1 MKKIS
6 LRDISFYALILLIF
20 LGTLWTLQSMDAGDR
35 PTYAQVRRALE
46 QQNVETLVVDQDN
59 NLILNLKDGGTLT
72 YELSSFELFY
82 LDFNDTIVNQWRA
95 GIISDYDYILEDTT
109 PPLWM
114 TFLPYLAILLVFGL
128 LFYFMFIRQNGAG
141 GGGGGDRTARFG
153 RARTRTLSDQGAK
166 HVTFADV
173 AGADE
178 EKEELQEIV
187 EFLRDPDRFVSLGA
201 RIPKGVL
208 LVGPPG
214 TGKTLLA
221 KAVAGEAGV
230 NFLSIS
236 GSDFVELYVGVGA
249 SRVRDLFDQ
258 AKKDSPAIVFIDEI
272 DAVGRQRGA
281 GLGGGH
287 DEREQ
292 TLNQLLVEMDGFS
305 SNEGVIVLAATNRV
319 DILDPALLRP
329 GRFDRQV
336 YVGYPDIK
344 GREAILK
351 IHARNKPLAEDV
363 SLAELAKAT
372 GGFTGADLE
381 NLMNEAA
388 LLAARRKEPFLTM
401 ADLHEAVIKVV
412 AGPEKKSRVVTQRE
426 RKLTAYHE
434 AGHAVVSHAL
444 ETADPVHQIT
454 IVPRG
459 GAGGMTISLPQE
471 DRNFQ
476 SRQELTLGDISTGAG
491 NDIQRASS
499 IARNMVMRYGMSPRL
514 GSVTFDTGHDEVFI
528 GRSMAQTKTYSE
540 EVAAII
546 DEEVKALVDNA
557 YARCRDILT
566 QQRPALDLVA
576 RYLLEFET
584 MDAAAFQR
592 VFTEPEAL
600 EAELAAHQKE
610 LAEAPPA
617 REAQEELHD

>member
-6 LRDISFYALILLIF
+6 LRDVAFYGLILMILV
-20 LGTLWTLQSMDAGDR
+20 GTLWTLQNMNATAAPS
-35 PTYAQVRRALE
+35 YAQVRRELE
-46 QQNVETLVVDQDN
+46 QQNVERLVVDKNN
-59 NLILNLKDGGTLT
+59 NLTLFLKDGTTLS
-72 YELSSFELFY
+72 YKLYSLELFRE
-82 LDFNDTIVNQWRA
+82 DFNDLIVKQWQA
-95 GIISDYDYILEDTT
+95 GILADYDYPPDPT
-109 PPLWM
+109 PSPWM
-114 TFLPYLAILLVFGL
+114 SFLPYLAIFVIFG
-128 LFYFMFIRQNGAG
+128 FMWYFMFLRQNGAG
-141 GGGGGDRTARFG
+141 GGGDKTARFG
-153 RARTRTLSDQGAK
+153 RARTRTLADQGDK
-166 HVTFADV
+166 KVTFDNV

-178 EKEELQEIV
+178 EKEELREIV
-187 EFLRDPDRFVSLGA
+187 EFLRDP
-201 RIPKGVL
+201 K
-208 LVGPPG
+208 
-214 TGKTLLA
+214 
-221 KAVAGEAGV
+221 
-230 NFLSIS
+230 
-236 GSDFVELYVGVGA
+236 LYVGVGA

-305 SNEGVIVLAATNRV
+305 ANEGVIVLAATNRV

-351 IHARNKPLAEDV
+351 IHARNKPLADDV

-388 LLAARRKEPFLTM
+388 LLAARREERFITM
-401 ADLHEAVIKVV
+401 EDLREAVIKVI
-412 AGPEKKSRVVTQRE
+412 AGPEKKSKVVTPRE
-426 RKLTAYHE
+426 RRLTAYHE
-434 AGHAVVSHAL
+434 AGHAVVNHSL

-471 DRNFQ
+471 DKNFL
-476 SRQELTLGDISTGAG
+476 SRTELTERIASLLGGRVAEQLTLGDISTGAG

-499 IARNMVMRYGMSPRL
+499 IARNMVMRYGMSDRL

-528 GRSMAQTKTYSE
+528 GRSMAQAKSYSE
-540 EVAAII
+540 EVAGII
-546 DEEVKALVDNA
+546 DEEVKTLIDNA
-557 YARCRDILT
+557 YARCESILK
-566 QQRPALDLVA
+566 AHAKELDLVA
-576 RYLLEFET
+576 RYLLEHET
-584 MDAAAFQR
+584 MDAKTFEQ
-592 VFTEPEAL
+592 VFTDPASLQAQLPADGDGDSASDPWPEPGNGDA
-600 EAELAAHQKE
+600 
-610 LAEAPPA
+610 
-617 REAQEELHD
+617 